1 MSLLSKQHV
10 LTILNNPR
18 LELGD
23 IQFSDERINRFQQ
36 FCQILQKWNNKINLT
51 SEKDA
56 RSILEKHVFDSLQY
70 LRWLDPS
77 HKTLDIGS
85 GAGFPG
91 IPIKIIH
98 PALDL
103 TLLDS
108 QRKRCSFLRE
118 AIRSLKLEGA
128 KVVDGRAEDFSSQEP
143 FSEQF
148 DRVCF
153 RGFSSLENCLT
164 VGLPFLKIGGRIILK
179 KGAEEMPDSND
190 ETSRNVRIVESKEVE
205 GFEGQ
210 SSLMMVIEKCS
221 T

>member
-1 MSLLSKQHV
+1 MSLLTNQHV
-10 LTILNNPR
+10 LAILNSSK
-18 LELGD
+18 LDLSD
-23 IQFSDERINRFQQ
+23 VQISDEMIDRFLE
-36 FCQILQKWNNKINLT
+36 FCSILQKWNYKINLT

-56 RSILEKHVFDSLQY
+56 LSIFERHVFDSLQY
-70 LRWLDPS
+70 LRWLDPC

-98 PALDL
+98 PDLEL

-118 AIRSLKLEGA
+118 TIRTLNLKRVEVAEGR
-128 KVVDGRAEDFSSQEP
+128 VESFFNQET
-143 FSEQF
+143 FSEKF

-153 RGFSSLENCLT
+153 RGYSSFDNCLT
-164 VGLPFLKIGGRIILK
+164 VGLPFLKPGGKIILK
-179 KGAEEMPDSND
+179 KGHNELPDTAGDNSQNTRVIAS
-190 ETSRNVRIVESKEVE
+190 EEVE

-210 SSLMMVIEKCS
+210 VSLMMVIEKCS

>member
-1 MSLLSKQHV
+1 
-10 LTILNNPR
+10 
-18 LELGD
+18 LELRGV
-23 IQFSDERINRFQQ
+23 QFSDETIEGFQG
-36 FCQILQKWNNKINLT
+36 FCSILQKWNEKINLT

-56 RSILEKHVFDSLQY
+56 LSILEKHVFDSLQY

-98 PALDL
+98 PGLDL
-103 TLLDS
+103 TLMES

-118 AIRSLKLEGA
+118 AIRALKLEGVEVA
-128 KVVDGRAEDFSSQEP
+128 EGRAESFSNQEA
-143 FSEQF
+143 FSGKF

-153 RGFSSLENCLT
+153 RGFSSLDICLA
-164 VGLPFLKIGGRIILK
+164 VGLPFLKVNGMIILK
-179 KGAEEMPDSND
+179 KSPEEMPGSADGTFKNA
-190 ETSRNVRIVESKEVE
+190 RIMESKEVE

-210 SSLMMVIEKCS
+210 GSLMMVIEKCS

>member
-1 MSLLSKQHV
+1 MSLLSRQHILEV
-10 LTILNNPR
+10 LNSSK
-18 LELGD
+18 LELSGV
-23 IQFSDERINRFQQ
+23 QFSDEMIGRFQE
-36 FCQILQKWNNKINLT
+36 FCAILQKWNEKINLT

-56 RSILEKHVFDSLQY
+56 RSILERHVFDSLQY
-70 LRWLDPS
+70 LRWMDPS

-98 PALDL
+98 PDLEL

-118 AIRSLKLEGA
+118 ATRSLKLSNVEVAEGR
-128 KVVDGRAEDFSSQEP
+128 VESFFDQET

-153 RGFSSLENCLT
+153 RGYSSFENCLT
-164 VGLPFLKIGGRIILK
+164 AGLPFLKPGGKIILK
-179 KGAEEMPDSND
+179 KGHNELPDTAGDNLQN
-190 ETSRNVRIVESKEVE
+190 TRVIASKEVE
-205 GFEGQ
+205 GLEGQ
-210 SSLMMVIEKCS
+210 VSLMMVIEKCS

>member
-1 MSLLSKQHV
+1 MSPLTKQHILAILESSKLELNDV
-10 LTILNNPR
+10 QISDEMIDRFLEFGTIL
-18 LELGD
+18 E
-23 IQFSDERINRFQQ
+23 
-36 FCQILQKWNNKINLT
+36 KWNHKINLT

-56 RSILEKHVFDSLQY
+56 LSIFERHVFDSLQY

-98 PALDL
+98 PDLEL

-118 AIRSLKLEGA
+118 TIRSLKLKRVEVAEGR
-128 KVVDGRAEDFSSQEP
+128 VESFFNQEP

-148 DRVCF
+148 DRICF
-153 RGFSSLENCLT
+153 RGYSSFDNCLT
-164 VGLPFLKIGGRIILK
+164 VGLPFLKPGGKIILK
-179 KGAEEMPDSND
+179 KGHNELPDTAGDNSQN
-190 ETSRNVRIVESKEVE
+190 TRVIASKEVE

-210 SSLMMVIEKCS
+210 VSLMMVIEKCS

>member
-1 MSLLSKQHV
+1 MSNLSKQKILAV
-10 LTILNNPR
+10 LNDSK
-18 LELGD
+18 LELSG
-23 IQFSDERINRFQQ
+23 IQFSDEMIDRFSE
-36 FCQILQKWNNKINLT
+36 FSSLLEKWNHKINLT

-56 RSILEKHVFDSLQY
+56 LSVFEKHVFDSLQY
-70 LRWLDPS
+70 LRWLDPC

-98 PALDL
+98 PDLDL

-108 QRKRCSFLRE
+108 QKKRCSFLRE
-118 AIRSLKLEGA
+118 AIRFLRLERIEVA
-128 KVVDGRAEDFSSQEP
+128 EGRVENFFNKDS

-153 RGFSSLENCLT
+153 RGYSSLENCLS
-164 VGLPFLKIGGRIILK
+164 VGLPFLKTGGRIILK
-179 KGAEEMPDSND
+179 KGADEMPDSSD
-190 ETSRNVRIVESKEVE
+190 EIPHSTRIVASKEVK
-205 GFEGQ
+205 GYGGQ
-210 SSLMMVIEKCS
+210 YSLMMVIEKCS

>member
-1 MSLLSKQHV
+1 MSPLSKQKV
-10 LTILNNPR
+10 LEVLNHSNFA
-18 LELGD
+18 LSD
-23 IQFSDERINRFQQ
+23 VQFSEEMIERFQTY
-36 FCQILQKWNNKINLT
+36 CALLQKWNEKINLT

-56 RSILEKHVFDSLQY
+56 ISILEKHVFDSLQY
-70 LRWLDPS
+70 LLWIDPT

-98 PALDL
+98 PGLEI

-108 QRKRCSFLRE
+108 QKKRCSFLRE
-118 AIRSLKLEGA
+118 VIRTLKFDRVEVAEGRVESFFNLETFAG
-128 KVVDGRAEDFSSQEP
+128 K
-143 FSEQF
+143 F

-153 RGFSSLENCLT
+153 RGFSSLKTCLT
-164 VGLPFLKIGGRIILK
+164 VGLPFLKSGGLIILRKGPEEIPDPTADILQNARII
-179 KGAEEMPDSND
+179 
-190 ETSRNVRIVESKEVE
+190 ETKQVE

-210 SSLMMVIEKCS
+210 NSLMMAIEKCS